1 MYGYGYGFYGFD
13 RTYILLIIGM
23 LLSLAASAKLKSTFA
38 KYRRIRSASG
48 LTGAEAAARILRAA
62 GITDVQIQAIP
73 GSLTDHYDPR
83 TKTVSLSQ
91 DIYGQTSLAA
101 VGVAAHECGHA
112 IQHAVHYA
120 PLEMRSAI
128 VPVANLG
135 SSLSWPLFLIGLLA
149 GIRPLTT
156 AGIVLFSLAVLFQL
170 VTLPVELNASSRAL
184 RMLEGTGILGVSET
198 KGARK
203 VLTAAALTYV
213 AALAASILQLLRLL
227 ILAEEGEMMTN
238 GINTREMIL
247 EILLKIDEEGEHSH
261 IAIRDALSK
270 YQFLP
275 KQDRAFITRVC
286 EGTLEY
292 RILIDYIIDSFSKIS
307 VDKMKPPIREI
318 LRSAVYQLKFMDRVP
333 DSAVCNEA
341 VKLAQRKGFYN
352 LKPFVTEYSGL
363 FHVSWISWNILPE
376 KEIWYVF
383 SL

>member
-62 GITDVQIQAIP
+62 GITDVQIRAIP

-184 RMLEGTGILGVSET
+184 RMLEGTGILGVSEV
-198 KGARK
+198 KDARK

-227 ILAEEGEMMTN
+227 ILAGGRRN
-238 GINTREMIL
+238 
-247 EILLKIDEEGEHSH
+247 D
-261 IAIRDALSK
+261 D
-270 YQFLP
+270 
-275 KQDRAFITRVC
+275 
-286 EGTLEY
+286 
-292 RILIDYIIDSFSKIS
+292 
-307 VDKMKPPIREI
+307 
-318 LRSAVYQLKFMDRVP
+318 
-333 DSAVCNEA
+333 
-341 VKLAQRKGFYN
+341 
-352 LKPFVTEYSGL
+352 
-363 FHVSWISWNILPE
+363 
-376 KEIWYVF
+376 
-383 SL
+383 

>member
-48 LTGAEAAARILRAA
+48 LTGAEVAARILRAA
-62 GITDVQIQAIP
+62 GITDVQIRAIP

-112 IQHAVHYA
+112 IQHAVHYT

-184 RMLEGTGILGVSET
+184 RMLEGTGILGVSEV

-227 ILAEEGEMMTN
+227 ILAGGRRN
-238 GINTREMIL
+238 
-247 EILLKIDEEGEHSH
+247 D
-261 IAIRDALSK
+261 D
-270 YQFLP
+270 
-275 KQDRAFITRVC
+275 
-286 EGTLEY
+286 
-292 RILIDYIIDSFSKIS
+292 
-307 VDKMKPPIREI
+307 
-318 LRSAVYQLKFMDRVP
+318 
-333 DSAVCNEA
+333 
-341 VKLAQRKGFYN
+341 
-352 LKPFVTEYSGL
+352 
-363 FHVSWISWNILPE
+363 
-376 KEIWYVF
+376 
-383 SL
+383 

>member
-62 GITDVQIQAIP
+62 GITDVQIRAIP

-83 TKTVSLSQ
+83 SKTVSLSQ

-112 IQHAVHYA
+112 IQHAVHYT

-184 RMLEGTGILGVSET
+184 RMLEGTGILGVSEV

-227 ILAEEGEMMTN
+227 ILAGGRRN
-238 GINTREMIL
+238 
-247 EILLKIDEEGEHSH
+247 D
-261 IAIRDALSK
+261 D
-270 YQFLP
+270 
-275 KQDRAFITRVC
+275 
-286 EGTLEY
+286 
-292 RILIDYIIDSFSKIS
+292 
-307 VDKMKPPIREI
+307 
-318 LRSAVYQLKFMDRVP
+318 
-333 DSAVCNEA
+333 
-341 VKLAQRKGFYN
+341 
-352 LKPFVTEYSGL
+352 
-363 FHVSWISWNILPE
+363 
-376 KEIWYVF
+376 
-383 SL
+383 

>member
-62 GITDVQIQAIP
+62 GITDVQIRAIP

-83 TKTVSLSQ
+83 TKTGSLSQ

-227 ILAEEGEMMTN
+227 ILAGGRRN
-238 GINTREMIL
+238 
-247 EILLKIDEEGEHSH
+247 D
-261 IAIRDALSK
+261 D
-270 YQFLP
+270 
-275 KQDRAFITRVC
+275 
-286 EGTLEY
+286 
-292 RILIDYIIDSFSKIS
+292 
-307 VDKMKPPIREI
+307 
-318 LRSAVYQLKFMDRVP
+318 
-333 DSAVCNEA
+333 
-341 VKLAQRKGFYN
+341 
-352 LKPFVTEYSGL
+352 
-363 FHVSWISWNILPE
+363 
-376 KEIWYVF
+376 
-383 SL
+383 